1 LADIALAVHVTPR
14 SVQYMF
20 RRDLDIT
27 PLQYLRLLRLRHAPH
42 GSPDRVTDT
51 VTGIAARW
59 GFAHTGRFA
68 VLYRQMYGQ
77 SPHHTLSS

>member
-1 LADIALAVHVTPR
+1 VVSLGEQQYIFNREALYAHEGIEACDSVPR
-14 SVQYMF
+14 
-20 RRDLDIT
+20 I
-27 PLQYLRLLRLRHAPH
+27 
-42 GSPDRVTDT
+42 SP

-68 VLYRQMYGQ
+68 VLYRPMYGQ

>member
-1 LADIALAVHVTPR
+1 MDLLAA
-14 SVQYMF
+14 
-20 RRDLDIT
+20 
-27 PLQYLRLLRLRHAPH
+27 
-42 GSPDRVTDT
+42 DRMTDT

-77 SPHHTLSS
+77 NPHHTLSS